1 MRTALICTFA
11 ILIVG
16 TETHAGETKPQPP
29 ATTVLE
35 LREAD
40 HPHMIDV
47 QVTVDGRP
55 FDDYWSSVFD
65 AIFDFA
71 DTDDSGV
78 LNEQEIRLV
87 PSARAVRLSLGNAF
101 TPPVAAIQSLNE
113 ILTDPSQKCTKEQ
126 LRQYYLRHGAGR
138 LLIGSGKLPHTA
150 ALTQA
155 LLQALDA
162 DKDQRLSQTE
172 LQRAETALRRLDT
185 NDDELIGVGELV
197 PNATYP
203 GSWAANALQAGREVN
218 LSPSDQ
224 PRLVLKRRNTQLTSN
239 PDDKVIWQ
247 ISIAD
252 RLTDQPLQ
260 VSTSQT
266 RCLSWSIPG
275 PINELFAQLREEI
288 ANADPEPPKLE
299 KGERSRDRRPSRA
312 WLTPLGDRNGNGILS
327 QQEIDQWLN
336 LQQQLIHGQLLVSI
350 YSGGGLFE
358 LLDTNH
364 DAALSIRE
372 LRNMWQN
379 LESAACTSDSH
390 VELQQVPQVVLFVV
404 SQGYPDQLGRR
415 TTTDVEWFRLMDR
428 NRDGDVSRREFT
440 GSPAAFDRLDQDH
453 DSLISPRE
461 AARQD

>member
-1 MRTALICTFA
+1 MRIALIFTLA

-16 TETHAGETKPQPP
+16 TETQSGETKPQPP

-47 QVTVDGRP
+47 QVTVDGQP
-55 FDDYWSSVFD
+55 FDDYWTSIFN

-71 DTDDSGV
+71 DTDDNGV

-126 LRQYYLRHGAGR
+126 LRQYYQRHGAGR

-162 DKDQRLSQTE
+162 DKDQRLSRTE

-203 GSWAANALQAGREVN
+203 GSWAANALQTGSEVN
-218 LSPSDQ
+218 LSPSGQ
-224 PRLVLKRRNTQLTSN
+224 PRLVLKRRNTQLTSH
-239 PDDKVIWQ
+239 PDDKAIWQ
-247 ISIAD
+247 ISVAD

-260 VSTSQT
+260 VSTSKT

-275 PINELFAQLREEI
+275 PINPHF
-288 ANADPEPPKLE
+288 
-299 KGERSRDRRPSRA
+299 
-312 WLTPLGDRNGNGILS
+312 
-327 QQEIDQWLN
+327 
-336 LQQQLIHGQLLVSI
+336 
-350 YSGGGLFE
+350 
-358 LLDTNH
+358 
-364 DAALSIRE
+364 
-372 LRNMWQN
+372 
-379 LESAACTSDSH
+379 
-390 VELQQVPQVVLFVV
+390 
-404 SQGYPDQLGRR
+404 PDDFLHFG
-415 TTTDVEWFRLMDR
+415 T
-428 NRDGDVSRREFT
+428 
-440 GSPAAFDRLDQDH
+440 
-453 DSLISPRE
+453 
-461 AARQD
+461 